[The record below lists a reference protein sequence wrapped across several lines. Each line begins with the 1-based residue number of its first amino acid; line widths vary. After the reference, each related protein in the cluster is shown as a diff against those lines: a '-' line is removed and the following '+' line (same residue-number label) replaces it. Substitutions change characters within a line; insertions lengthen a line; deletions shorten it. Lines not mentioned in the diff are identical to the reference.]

1 MEYQFKKVRLG
12 ELEAFAQSWEFK
24 QSDVIPIS
32 SNRIKSYVNNP
43 RADKNDVVLYMLF
56 EGRRLIGFRTLLV
69 DCLTWNDKTHK
80 LAWLS
85 GVWVRPEYRRKGIA
99 TSLYLEAKKDWAGR
113 LMYTNYAPEAHK
125 LLDKVQ
131 DFNLFDSVKGTRYY
145 FRFFTAELLKL
156 RHPWFAK
163 NQAVLK
169 GFDASMNLVSFP
181 VRFFQKIFFSHGL
194 NKVII
199 EKYGS
204 KEIFDF
210 IDRFPQSVFKRGS
223 KEYSWIFTYPWIS
236 PVKCDPIYYPFS
248 SFSTVFF
255 YRFFVVNDGQG
266 NIDGLAIV
274 KFRDGHV
281 TVPYF
286 YGNSKSNTKLA
297 RAVVGFSHGSQAKSL
312 TIYQPADAP
321 CFRKLRGM
329 ALVRKK
335 RVQNYFINSK
345 FQDEFPLKQ
354 TNIALLDGDGDCIF
368 T

>member
-1 MEYQFKKVRLG
+1 MEFELKKVRLC
-12 ELEAFAQSWEFK
+12 ELETFANSPDYK

-32 SNRIKSYVNNP
+32 SNRIKSYVSNP

-56 EGRRLIGFRTLLV
+56 DGEKLIGFRTLLA
-69 DCLTWNDKTHK
+69 DYLTWNDKTHK

-85 GVWVRPEYRRKGIA
+85 GAWVRPEYRRKGIA
-99 TSLYLEAKKDWAGR
+99 TNLYLEAKKDWAGR
-113 LMYTNYAPEAHK
+113 LMYTNYAPEAQK

-131 DFNLFDSVKGTRYY
+131 DFNLFDSVKGIRYY

-169 GFDASMNLVSFP
+169 SFDAIMNLVSFT
-181 VRFFQKIFFSHGL
+181 VRFFQKVFISYRL
-194 NKVII
+194 NKVIT

-204 KEIFDF
+204 KEIFNF
-210 IDRFPQSVFKRGS
+210 IDHFPQSVFERGS
-223 KEYSWIFTYPWIS
+223 KEYSWIFNYPWIS
-236 PVKCDPIYYPFS
+236 QVKCDPMYYPFS
-248 SFSTVFF
+248 SFSSVFF
-255 YRFFVVNDGQG
+255 YRFLMVKDGQG
-266 NIDGLAIV
+266 NIEGLAIV

-297 RAVVGFSHGSQAKSL
+297 RAVVGFSHGFHAKSL
-312 TIYQPADAP
+312 TIYQQAAEP
-321 CFRKLRGM
+321 CFRNIRGM

-335 RVQNYFINSK
+335 MVQNYFISSK
-345 FQDEFPLKQ
+345 FQDEFHLKQ